1 MKIEY
6 YEAKS
11 LIRTGGSSIFSWAEY
26 YLNPYQGCFHDCVY
40 CDGKS
45 EHYHMH
51 EDFGGLI
58 KVKENAPA
66 LFKKFLK
73 DKGYFPV
80 HKKEQFVMYDFFPDL
95 KESAKTHKDGKAIIN
110 IGGGVCD
117 VYQPVEKE
125 VKMTRELMEIVYDY
139 KFPLWILTK
148 NNLVLEDIDLLK
160 KINKDSYAVV
170 NFTITLADEKA
181 QKIFEPGASSTQ
193 ERFDAI
199 KALRK
204 EGIHSGVYFY
214 PALPFIGD
222 TIENVEAI
230 YKQAK
235 EVGAEFIYS
244 SGLTLKPGRS
254 KDEYM
259 NTIRKHYPD
268 LYQKYELLYGN
279 NNKYGMLDVDQ
290 FKEMGLKWSVFT
302 GYKFGYE
309 LKLGYTAERYVPEG
323 RIANNLKLAELL
335 LKIGFLKSNFFNEPR
350 YEVQKYSKAAKLIE
364 NARRDYSIILEDE
377 FETETIDKQVV
388 PILSDY
394 LEKGESKYLNDLE
407 KKAYEHVNDRYF

>member
-1 MKIEY
+1 MKIEQ

-26 YLNPYQGCFHDCVY
+26 YLNPYQGCYHDCVY

-51 EDFGGLI
+51 EEFGDLI
-58 KVKENAPA
+58 KVKKNAPE
-66 LFKKFLK
+66 LLKKFLK
-73 DKGYFPV
+73 DKGFFPV
-80 HKKEQFVMYDFFPDL
+80 HKKEQFAIYEFFPDL
-95 KESAKTHKDGKAIIN
+95 KESAKSHKYGKAIIN

-117 VYQPVEKE
+117 VYQPAEKE
-125 VKMTRELMEIVYDY
+125 VKMTRKLMEIVHDY

-148 NNLVLEDIDLLK
+148 NDLVLEDIDLLK
-160 KINKDSYAVV
+160 EINKDSYACV

-181 QKIFEPGASSTQ
+181 QRIFEPRASSSQ

-222 TIENVEAI
+222 TIKNVEAI

-235 EVGAEFIYS
+235 EVGAEFVYS
-244 SGLTLKPGRS
+244 AGLTLKPGRS

-259 NTIRKHYPD
+259 NAISRHYPD
-268 LYQKYELLYGN
+268 LFQKYEVLYGN
-279 NNKYGMLDVDQ
+279 NNKYGMLDVDR
-290 FKEMGLKWSVFT
+290 FKEMGLIWSIFT
-302 GYKFGYE
+302 GFKFGYE
-309 LKLGYTAERYVPEG
+309 LNLGYTAERYVPEG
-323 RIANNLKLAELL
+323 RIANNLKLSELL
-335 LKIGFLKSNFFNEPR
+335 LKIRYLKSSFFNEPK
-350 YEVQKYSKAAKLIE
+350 YKVQEYSKAAKLIE
-364 NARRDYSIILEDE
+364 NARRDYTIILEDE
-377 FETETIDKQVV
+377 FETESIAKEVV
-388 PILSDY
+388 PILSEF
-394 LEKGESKYLNDLE
+394 LEKGESKYLSNLE
-407 KKAYEHVNDRYF
+407 KEAYERVNDRYF